1 MAESVKEGRD
11 KKTEDIRKTGFWFLA
26 FTYAK
31 GKWRL
36 FCAVL
41 VLAFVF
47 WFVFYLGGVPPESY
61 GYAYLLA
68 VFFLLLFLGWDFIR
82 YRKKH
87 MELLDIYDRINVEL
101 KGLPKADSLLES
113 DYQAVLG
120 RLYACNK
127 EVISLEDARKKD
139 MTDYY
144 TLWAHQIKTPITA
157 LNLLIQAQEG
167 GGKAELSQQLIKI
180 ERYVEMVLQYLRME
194 NMSSDLRL
202 REVKVKKLVNAAV
215 KKDRTIFIHRKISLN
230 LQDMENTV
238 LTDEKWLVF
247 VIEQILS
254 NSLKYTDTG
263 GSISV
268 YMLEGEENTL
278 VIEDN
283 GMGIKE
289 EDLPRIFENGFT
301 GYNGRMEKKSTGI
314 GLYLCRQILDKLGHS
329 ISVSSVPGRGTKVMI
344 DMSRREYVEI

>member
-1 MAESVKEGRD
+1 MVNTVKGEKN
-11 KKTEDIRKTGFWFLA
+11 KKTEEIRKTGFWFLA
-26 FTYAK
+26 FTYAR

-41 VLAFVF
+41 ILAFVF
-47 WFVFYLGGVPPESY
+47 WLVFYLGGVPTESY
-61 GYAYLLA
+61 GYAYLLSA
-68 VFFLLLFLGWDFIR
+68 FFLFLFLGWDFVR
-82 YRKKH
+82 YKKKH
-87 MELLDIYDRINVEL
+87 MELLDIYNRINVEL
-101 KGLPKADSLLES
+101 KGLPKADGLLER
-113 DYQAVLG
+113 DYQAILG
-120 RLYACNK
+120 RQYACNM
-127 EVISLEDARKKD
+127 EVVSQEDARKKD
-139 MTDYY
+139 MIDYY

-157 LNLLIQAQEG
+157 LNLLIQAREG
-167 GGKAELSQQLIKI
+167 EGKAELSQQLIKI

-202 REVKVKKLVNAAV
+202 QEVKVKKLVNAAV
-215 KKDRTIFIHRKISLN
+215 KKDRTIFIHRKIRLS

-238 LTDEKWLVF
+238 LTDEKWMVF

-263 GSISV
+263 GSISI
-268 YMLEGEENTL
+268 YMKGGEESTL
-278 VIEDN
+278 VIEDD

-329 ISVSSVPGRGTKVMI
+329 VSVSSEPGKGTKVMI
-344 DMSRREYVEI
+344 DMSRSEYVEF